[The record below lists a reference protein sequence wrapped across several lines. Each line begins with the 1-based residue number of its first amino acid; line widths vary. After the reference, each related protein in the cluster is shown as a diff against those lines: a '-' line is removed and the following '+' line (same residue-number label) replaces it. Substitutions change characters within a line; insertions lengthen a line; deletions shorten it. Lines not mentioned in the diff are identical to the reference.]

1 MDKFSNRLSSFI
13 LNNIMQIKR
22 ITIIGTII
30 LGILACNK
38 VPISGRRQMNL
49 LPESQLLG
57 MSLTQYNQFLGENPP
72 MSDQIEDTKLVRKVG
87 NRIARA
93 VEKYMKDNNLSNK
106 IAGYKWEFNLV
117 NQNVINAWC
126 MPGGKVVV
134 YTGILPVTKTEAG
147 LAVVMGHEI
156 AHAVARHG
164 NERMSQGIVA
174 AVGAAGLAVALKEK
188 PAETQAL
195 FLGAYGVTTGAGILA
210 FGRNHESEADK
221 LGMVFM
227 AMAGYEP
234 KEAIP
239 FWERM
244 KAASGGGSSVPEF
257 LSTHPSHD
265 TRIER
270 ITEWLPN
277 AESYFVK
284 ALD

>member
-1 MDKFSNRLSSFI
+1 MKST
-13 LNNIMQIKR
+13 KY
-22 ITIIGTII
+22 IIAGLLVVAII
-30 LGILACNK
+30 ACSK
-38 VPISGRRQMNL
+38 VPISGRKQMNL
-49 LPESQLLG
+49 LPESQL
-57 MSLTQYNQFLGENPP
+57 MSMALTQYQSFLSENPP
-72 MSDQIEDTKLVRKVG
+72 MSDAIENTKRVKRVG
-87 NRIARA
+87 NRIANA
-93 VEKYMKDNNLSNK
+93 VEKYLKAEGQSSR

-134 YTGILPVTKTEAG
+134 YEGIMPVAESDAG

-156 AHAVARHG
+156 AHAIARHG
-164 NERMSQGIVA
+164 NERMSQGLVA
-174 AVGAAGLAVALKEK
+174 AAGAAGLAVAMKEK

-210 FGRNHESEADK
+210 FGRNQESEADK

-239 FWERM
+239 FWQRM
-244 KAASGGGSSVPEF
+244 KAASGGSKVPEF
-257 LSTHPSHD
+257 LSTHPSEE
-265 TRIER
+265 TRISR
-270 ITEWLPN
+270 ITDWLPT

-284 ALD
+284 AVD

>member
-1 MDKFSNRLSSFI
+1 MKITRFSLVLLAF
-13 LNNIMQIKR
+13 L
-22 ITIIGTII
+22 TV
-30 LGILACNK
+30 LACNK

-57 MSLTQYNQFLGENPP
+57 MSLTQYNTFLGENPP

-93 VEKYMKDNNLSNK
+93 VEKYMKDNNMSKK
-106 IAGYKWEFNLV
+106 IEGYKWEFNLV

-195 FLGAYGVTTGAGILA
+195 FLSAYGVTTGVGMLA

-244 KAASGGGSSVPEF
+244 KAASGGSGGTPEF

-284 ALD
+284 AVD